1 MKISSHFLKEYVGT
15 TVIAMGLIMGWQ
27 STANA
32 VDASDFSMD
41 TGLRWE
47 DNLSLSPKSAD
58 KVSDLI
64 AHISFA
70 GNFGL
75 VDTETNQ
82 FSIGV
87 NAHYDYVTDT
97 SDLSNYGALI
107 SLNYRRNFGADFNAP
122 WIALDADGQILRFN
136 DSDIRDGYI
145 INTTATVG
153 RQLNPKVGISGGY
166 RYFIRRS
173 NMDNSTQQ
181 EINWQSDKVFDLDRH
196 NIFARFDFTVS
207 VKTSLYVDI
216 NYFDGDVAASGRSFN
231 DGMAFPRAHDPAF
244 GDGYLAWRI
253 DANGFE
259 GKFGVVQQFSNNLS
273 LNAFAAYL
281 SANGDSNN
289 DYDNTIIQ
297 AFLTYQF

>member
-1 MKISSHFLKEYVGT
+1 MKISSHFLKEHVAT
-15 TVIAMGLIMGWQ
+15 AALAMGLMVGLQ
-27 STANA
+27 STAYA
-32 VDASDFSMD
+32 IDASDFSMD

-75 VDTETNQ
+75 VDTETDQ

-107 SLNYRRNFGADFNAP
+107 SLNYRRNFGVDFTAP
-122 WIALDADGQILRFN
+122 WISLDADGEILRFN

-145 INTTATVG
+145 INVSATVG

-173 NMDNSTQQ
+173 NMNNLT
-181 EINWQSDKVFDLDRH
+181 EIEIDLQSDKVFDLDRH

-207 VKTSLYVDI
+207 KKTSLFVDL

-231 DGMAFPRAHDPAF
+231 DGKTFPRAPDPAF
-244 GDGYLAWRI
+244 GEKYLAWRI

-259 GKFGVVQQFSNNLS
+259 GKFGVIQQFSDKLS

-281 SANGDSNN
+281 SANGESNN
-289 DYDNTIIQ
+289 DYNNTIIQ